1 MYSGR
6 RFVGGVKYKR
16 KKDILSSNF
25 PVCFSLFL
33 LSNFDVFVSGKAG
46 IIRRNFYMFV
56 YALMGNFESSL
67 KFVFLIM
74 LLRVKWSNS

>member
-25 PVCFSLFL
+25 PVCFSLYL

-56 YALMGNFESSL
+56 YVCIYVDGEFRVEFEICFSY
-67 KFVFLIM
+67 
-74 LLRVKWSNS
+74 